1 MLRSAYDFFYWH
13 SARSTL
19 SRVVASNRP
28 DAVIGYWAHPDGA
41 AAVRLARLLG
51 VPSAIIVGG
60 SDILVVTANGR
71 RRRRIASVL
80 QSADAI
86 ITLSR
91 DLRTKI
97 LDLGVGVER
106 VHLWERGVD
115 ACFVPGD
122 RTEARRRL
130 GVDLVGKLLVWVG
143 RLVPVKGLETLFSA
157 CQIALERG
165 EHFRVH
171 LVGDGPLRRRLEA
184 DRDARGLREMI
195 VFEGTRDH
203 DHLPDWFR
211 AADLTVLPSWSEGLP
226 NVLRESRAC
235 NTPFV
240 ASRVG
245 GIPEIAGRSDRLFE
259 PGDALALADAIC
271 ESLSELA
278 CRPDRVEPGR
288 PLSWSE
294 SAAALV
300 DILRP
305 LMPEARAVLGR
316 KRHVACEVGGAP

>member
-1 MLRSAYDFFYWH
+1 
-13 SARSTL
+13 
-19 SRVVASNRP
+19 
-28 DAVIGYWAHPDGA
+28 
-41 AAVRLARLLG
+41 
-51 VPSAIIVGG
+51 VGG
-60 SDILVVTANGR
+60 SDVLVVTANR
-71 RRRRIASVL
+71 QRRRRIASVL
-80 QSADAI
+80 QSANAV
-86 ITLSR
+86 ITLSQ
-91 DLRTKI
+91 DLRARI
-97 LDLGVGVER
+97 IDLGVGVGR

-130 GVDLVGKLLVWVG
+130 GVDSVGKLVVWVG

-157 CQIALERG
+157 CQIARQRG
-165 EHFRVH
+165 EHFTVH

-195 VFEGTRDH
+195 VFEGARDH
-203 DHLPDWFR
+203 DQLPDWFR
-211 AADLTVLPSWSEGLP
+211 AANLTVLPSWSEGLP
-226 NVLRESRAC
+226 NVLRESLAC

-259 PGDALALADAIC
+259 PGNAIALADAIR
-271 ESLSELA
+271 ESLSESA
-278 CRPDRVEPGR
+278 CRPDRLEPSR
-288 PLSWSE
+288 PPSWSK

-305 LMPEARAVLGR
+305 LIPEARAAL
-316 KRHVACEVGGAP
+316 GGARQRFVSDYPVQA